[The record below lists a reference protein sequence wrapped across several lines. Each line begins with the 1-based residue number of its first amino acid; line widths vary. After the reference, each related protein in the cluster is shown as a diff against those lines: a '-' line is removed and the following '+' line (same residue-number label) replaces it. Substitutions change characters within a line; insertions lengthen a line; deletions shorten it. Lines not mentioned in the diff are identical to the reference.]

1 MQIIFVNR
9 NLGGVYMF
17 LNELSKNEGISFM
30 QLVKGLI
37 NSDNTFAKEEKNLYT
52 DYLEELNIK
61 ETEISDLNL
70 NSIYENLKS
79 SSERSKNIIY
89 FELIG
94 LALIDGE
101 YDEKEVEFLEEIAV
115 KLEIK
120 RNKRISFANYFYNF
134 VDVYDFSVVDAES
147 KITLLKEQAE
157 KLLA

>member
-1 MQIIFVNR
+1 
-9 NLGGVYMF
+9 MF
-17 LNELSKNEGISFM
+17 LNELSKSEGIAFM
-30 QLVKGLI
+30 QLVKDLA
-37 NSDNTFAKEEKNLYT
+37 NSDNTFAKEEKNLYNN
-52 DYLEELNIK
+52 YLDELNIN
-61 ETEISDLNL
+61 ESEIQDINL
-70 NSIYENLKS
+70 NSAYDTLKN

-101 YDEKEVEFLEEIAV
+101 YDEKEVDFLEEIGKNLDV
-115 KLEIK
+115 K

-134 VDVYDFSVVDAES
+134 VDVYGFSVVDAEN

>member
-1 MQIIFVNR
+1 
-9 NLGGVYMF
+9 MF
-17 LNELSKNEGISFM
+17 LNELNKNEGLAFM
-30 QLVKGLI
+30 QLVKGLA
-37 NSDNTFAKEEKNLYT
+37 NSDNVFAKEEKNLYN

-61 ETEISDLNL
+61 EDEITDTDLNAV
-70 NSIYENLKS
+70 YENLKG

-101 YDEKEVEFLEEIAV
+101 YDEREVDFLEEIGKTLGV
-115 KLEIK
+115 K
-120 RNKRISFANYFYNF
+120 RNKRIAFANYFYNF
-134 VDVYDFSVVDAES
+134 VDVYSFSVVEAES

>member
-1 MQIIFVNR
+1 
-9 NLGGVYMF
+9 MF
-17 LNELSKNEGISFM
+17 LNELSKNEGIAFM
-30 QLVKGLI
+30 QLVKGLA

-52 DYLEELNIK
+52 DYLEELSIK
-61 ETEISDLNL
+61 ENEIPEANL
-70 NSIYENLKS
+70 NSIYEKLKN
-79 SSERSKNIIY
+79 SSERIKNIIY

-101 YDEKEVEFLEEIAV
+101 YDEKEVEFLEGIGG

-120 RNKRISFANYFYNF
+120 RDKRISFANYFYNF
-134 VDVYDFSVVDAES
+134 VDVYGFSVVDAES

>member
-1 MQIIFVNR
+1 
-9 NLGGVYMF
+9 MF

-30 QLVKGLI
+30 QLVKGLA
-37 NSDNTFAKEEKNLYT
+37 NSDNIFAKEEKNLYN
-52 DYLEELNIK
+52 DYLDELNIK
-61 ETEISDLNL
+61 ESEITEINL
-70 NSIYENLKS
+70 NSVYETLKS

-101 YDEKEVEFLEEIAV
+101 YNEKEVDLLEEIGKELDV
-115 KLEIK
+115 K

-134 VDVYDFSVVDAES
+134 VDIYSFSVVDAES
-147 KITLLKEQAE
+147 KINLLKEQAE